1 MEELWEGRAGV
12 GGKDGHEL
20 FEGAEGL
27 SLLELGFFFD
37 EDVREEGRVV
47 EGVEPG
53 PAGDSLVVVL
63 VDPAQSLNVLDAD
76 LAAETHEVLG
86 SYPELLPV
94 VFLLVVKYVVAENG
108 VVLQVGLLGY
118 QTLGLVLERS
128 QHVHKRSLALSL
140 GNMTHVVE
148 VVFFLGLLLLFHP
161 FLLGLSLLL
170 LEYDFADD
178 VFLVEFHLVYEY
190 LQRGHLHF
198 SLLG

>member
-94 VFLLVVKYVVAENG
+94 VFLLVVKYVVAEN
-108 VVLQVGLLGY
+108 
-118 QTLGLVLERS
+118 
-128 QHVHKRSLALSL
+128 
-140 GNMTHVVE
+140 
-148 VVFFLGLLLLFHP
+148 
-161 FLLGLSLLL
+161 
-170 LEYDFADD
+170 
-178 VFLVEFHLVYEY
+178 
-190 LQRGHLHF
+190 
-198 SLLG
+198 